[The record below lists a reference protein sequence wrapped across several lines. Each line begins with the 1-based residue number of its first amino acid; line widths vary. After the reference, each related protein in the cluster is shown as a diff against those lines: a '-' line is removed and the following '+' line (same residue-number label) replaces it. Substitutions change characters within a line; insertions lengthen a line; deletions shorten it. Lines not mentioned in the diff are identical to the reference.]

1 MSLDTLISYVPGL
14 IVRRLAEK
22 PEPITQATAER
33 FPAAV
38 LFADIVGFTQLAE
51 SLTQASNERT
61 GAEQLAALLNTFFSQ
76 VIEIVQAH
84 GGDVVK
90 FAGDALLALWAAPNK
105 RTGFLFDSDQE
116 LTQATHQA
124 THCALTLQKQL
135 HQIEIAGHQLTMQ
148 IGVSAGHVSA
158 VHIGGVRGRWEF
170 MLSSIPLVQ
179 CTQAEEM
186 AEPGQV
192 VLCPD
197 AWRWMKAICRGRPL
211 AHGYAQVTAI
221 TPPEEVVPQQL
232 PALNPEAQTM
242 LERYIPAA
250 VLPYLKEGHD
260 EWVAELRQVTVLFM
274 HLPSFGTSIKH
285 PYNRTLPRAQDIMH
299 ALQAALYRYEGSINK
314 LNVDDKGITL
324 VAALGLSP
332 LSHEDDPVRGVQ
344 AAVEMQMAAWG
355 YGRPSA
361 VGVTTGQLF
370 CGPIGHPLRREYT
383 MVGEAM
389 NLACR
394 LMEAA
399 QAAYNQNRQL
409 PAIYCDE
416 ATYEAAKGQLV
427 LAALAPIRVKGK
439 ARPLPIYQPSVQA
452 GTAEQIPLWRRQRT
466 TNQKLIGRTAEWD
479 FLNQQIVALRGQQPL
494 LQNLIILEG
503 EAGIGKSS
511 LLQALMTKAGRLR
524 LHMLTTEVADSADKT
539 TPFQAWQPI
548 LRQLFDLDRLLF
560 ESPQKQRAHVLRQLP
575 ASSEERGYPLRALSM
590 APLLNA
596 VLPIDLPDNEL
607 TRPLQGESR
616 LRATH
621 ELLLRLLP
629 MMLEKRNGRQPTLFV
644 IDNAHLL
651 DVASAALVTALSE
664 AVPPLLFVVAT
675 RILPTPAY
683 RLLTTADA
691 QRLRVG
697 PVEITLLPDLLCQHL
712 GISQI
717 SPALQKFISEKGEG
731 HPLYSLSL
739 ATTMQQIELLR
750 IVNGEAQ
757 LLTHAWQPGLL
768 PLPLA
773 VQKAITHYLDR
784 LPPTHQL
791 LLKRAS
797 ALGET
802 FTYRDLRAL
811 YPATADA
818 GNLSTYLDELTV
830 LGILQHTSSSQESYR
845 FTYNLGREAIYHL
858 LVSEQQAALNHVR
871 LDSANSQ
878 RATADH

>member
-90 FAGDALLALWAAPNK
+90 FAGDALLALWATPNK

-116 LTQATHQA
+116 LAQATHQA

-135 HQIEIAGHQLTMQ
+135 YQIEIAGHQLAMQ

-158 VHIGGVRGRWEF
+158 IHIGGVRGRWEF
-170 MLSSIPLVQ
+170 MLSSTPLVQ

-186 AEPGQV
+186 AKPGQV
-192 VLCPD
+192 VLSPD
-197 AWRWMKAICRGRPL
+197 AWRWVKTICRGRPL
-211 AHGYAQVTAI
+211 AYGYAQVTAI

-427 LAALAPIRVKGK
+427 LTALAPIRVKGK

-511 LLQALMTKAGRLR
+511 LLQALMTKARRLR

-548 LRQLFDLDRLLF
+548 LRQLLDLDRLLF

-651 DVASAALVTALSE
+651 DVASAALVTATSQ
-664 AVPPLLFVVAT
+664 AAPSLLFVVAT

-697 PVEITLLPDLLCQHL
+697 PLATTHLPDLLCQHL
-712 GISQI
+712 GINQL
-717 SPALQKFISEKGEG
+717 SPALQKFFMEKGEG
-731 HPLYSLSL
+731 HPLFSLSL
-739 ATTMQQIELLR
+739 AATMQQIELLR
-750 IVNGEAQ
+750 VVNGEGQ
-757 LLTHAWQPGLL
+757 LLTHARQPGLL

-773 VQKAITHYLDR
+773 IQKAITYHLDR
-784 LPPTHQL
+784 LPPVHQL

-802 FTYRDLRAL
+802 FTYRDLQAL

-818 GNLSTYLDELTV
+818 GKLSTYLDELTV

-858 LVSEQQAALNHVR
+858 LVSEQQQLFTGVLH
-871 LDSANSQ
+871 SS
-878 RATADH
+878 

>member
-1 MSLDTLISYVPGL
+1 MSLETLISYVPGL

-51 SLTQASNERT
+51 SLSQASNERR

-76 VIEIVQAH
+76 VIEIVREH
-84 GGDVVK
+84 GGDIVK

-116 LTQATHQA
+116 LKLATHQA
-124 THCALTLQKQL
+124 TYCALTLQKQL

-170 MLSSIPLVQ
+170 MLSSTPLVQ
-179 CTQAEEM
+179 CTHAEEM

-197 AWRWMKAICRGRPL
+197 AWRWAKAICHGRPL
-211 AHGYAQVTAI
+211 AQGYAWVTAI
-221 TPPEEVVPQQL
+221 TPPDEVIPQPL
-232 PALNPEAQTM
+232 PALNPETQAM

-250 VLPYLKEGHD
+250 VLPYLKAGHD

-274 HLPSFGTSIKH
+274 HLPSFGTSIRH

-355 YGRPSA
+355 YGRPST

-389 NLACR
+389 NLASR

-399 QAAYNQNRQL
+399 QAAYNQNHQL

-416 ATYEAAKGQLV
+416 ATYQAAKGQLV
-427 LAALAPIRVKGK
+427 FDVLAPIRVKGK
-439 ARPLPIYQPSVQA
+439 TRPLPIYRPAVRT
-452 GTAEQIPLWRRQRT
+452 GTAEQIPIWRRQA
-466 TNQKLIGRTAEWD
+466 NAHHELIGRTAEWD
-479 FLNQQIVALRGQQPL
+479 FLNQQIAALREQQPL
-494 LQNLIILEG
+494 SHKLIIIEG
-503 EAGIGKSS
+503 EAGIGKSA
-511 LLQALMTKAGRLR
+511 LLQAVIRQANRLR
-524 LHMLTTEVADSADKT
+524 LYTLATEIADSADKT

-575 ASSEERGYPLRALSM
+575 AGSKERGYPMRALNL
-590 APLLNA
+590 APLLN
-596 VLPIDLPDNEL
+596 VLLPLNLPDNEL

-629 MMLEKRNGRQPTLFV
+629 MMLEKKKGRQPTLFV

-651 DVASAALVTALSE
+651 DAASAALVTAMSR
-664 AVPPLLFVVAT
+664 AVSTLLVIIAT

-683 RLLTTADA
+683 RLLAAVDA
-691 QRLRVG
+691 QRLKVG
-697 PVEITLLPDLLCQHL
+697 PVATDHLPALICQHL
-712 GISQI
+712 GTSQL
-717 SPALQKFISEKGEG
+717 SQALQKFIAEKGEG
-731 HPLYSLSL
+731 HPLFSLSL
-739 ATTMQQIELLR
+739 ATTMQQVELLR

-757 LLTHAWQPGLL
+757 LLTHARQPGLL

-797 ALGET
+797 ALGES
-802 FTYRDLRAL
+802 FTYGDLRAM
-811 YPATADA
+811 YPATADS
-818 GNLSTYLDELTV
+818 GHLSIYLDELAG
-830 LGILQHTSSSQESYR
+830 LGILQKSSSPQERYH
-845 FTYNLGREAIYHL
+845 FTYHLGREAIYQL
-858 LVSEQQAALNHVR
+858 LVSEQQQLLTGLFHA
-871 LDSANSQ
+871 S
-878 RATADH
+878 